1 MSPVRV
7 IIATGAA
14 LMPTKKPGVKT
25 GVPLPERATAEL
37 EAFLPR
43 LISRGLP
50 QIGFLE
56 LLEDD
61 VRLTYELNSN
71 IDGIE
76 LRIDFEQPLDAP
88 TRQSIEDELTRTV
101 RGWYPLRRVQQP
113 QVRVQ
118 VSSRS

>member
-14 LMPTKKPGVKT
+14 LMPTKKPGTKT

-43 LISRGLP
+43 LISRGLT
-50 QIGFLE
+50 QVRHME
-56 LLEDD
+56 LSESDIQ
-61 VRLTYELNSN
+61 VIYELNGT

-76 LRIDFEQPLDAP
+76 LRIDFEQLLDAHD
-88 TRQSIEDELTRTV
+88 RQAIEEELTRTV
-101 RGWYPLRRVQQP
+101 RGWYPLRRVREP

-118 VSSRS
+118 VSSRP